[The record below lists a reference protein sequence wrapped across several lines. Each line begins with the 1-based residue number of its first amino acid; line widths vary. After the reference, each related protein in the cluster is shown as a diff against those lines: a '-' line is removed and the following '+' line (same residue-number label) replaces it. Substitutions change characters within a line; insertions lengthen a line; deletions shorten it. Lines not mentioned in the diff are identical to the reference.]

1 MTSKTSQVLCWSWG
15 WSPGRRAGGFDATL
29 AQPDGR
35 SSGRSASMLPLLT
48 LPTMLD
54 AFDPALC
61 MREHAGMSAAQKAT
75 KSRSARYGVFAVSE
89 SKVSACCRAT
99 VAVMVLSAAES
110 AHLRY

>member
-15 WSPGRRAGGFDATL
+15 WSPGRRAGGLDATL

-61 MREHAGMSAAQKAT
+61 VGAT
-75 KSRSARYGVFAVSE
+75 LRSVDCPATSLELASEGFPAVR
-89 SKVSACCRAT
+89 VQIGAMCRAT
-99 VAVMVLSAAES
+99 VAVMSLFSW
-110 AHLRY
+110 